1 MGYPGVTCCCAPRI
15 HFTRPGTIAA
25 VDAGGEPLRPALL
38 WRHALSGEME
48 ITFLHPAQGWPQSVT
63 AKA

>member
-15 HFTRPGTIAA
+15 HFTRPGTVAA
-25 VDAGGEPLRPALL
+25 VDVGGEPLRTAPSLETCPQ
-38 WRHALSGEME
+38 RME